1 MKKNDLYG
9 NQEIEK
15 ILKEKMNELSSSV
28 DCFDKISARAFP
40 EKNPDFSDCEL
51 TVTDLEN
58 VTGKRRPVPVLK
70 WVSAAAVIVICV
82 GVLPKTALMNNLR
95 NSLVKKS
102 DKRSYSEII
111 CEINKETADNDY
123 MIYDVPLDYY
133 SKNDVLVTP
142 FFRCPFENKV
152 DANERVRIFVKTCGG
167 FHTNQVYAVEYS
179 GEYDEANFKAAA
191 ESKAKFTEKETK
203 QLESSDIIS
212 FNYNCVADAQ
222 YAFDTD
228 KEGNLTDKNG
238 NIISAASFSTV
249 TYFKNREEQINPIT
263 SDILYYHLGTTEN
276 APEYFYDIRSS
287 YIDGIEIKNMDIP
300 ENLWESSVYSNGVS
314 AFPSE
319 KDNDENYG
327 GFTKTKL
334 FLDYDER
341 YGIGESTLYYMNPP
355 ESFVADETAADEKIT
370 ETITASLENIY
381 QAEVVSKDEI
391 ACIAAPYNELV
402 RNTMAVYIPY
412 NRITNNDYSALTLE
426 SSIDGGNR
434 NYIYLSS
441 NGNSLKTVDMNYE
454 EREYELQLNSENL
467 EQLVLSIEEKIEA
480 GGLSESELDNL
491 NIKMENLNQQIAA
504 LQNYQI
510 ALEAQRNM
518 EEAEKMRKVEEDM
531 QAQKDALQRLTTDAV
546 EYDE

>member
-40 EKNPDFSDCEL
+40 EKNPDFFDCEL

-70 WVSAAAVIVICV
+70 WVSAAAAIVICV

-102 DKRSYSEII
+102 DKRSYGEII

-191 ESKAKFTEKETK
+191 ESKAKFTEEETK

-228 KEGNLTDKNG
+228 EEGNLTDKNG
-238 NIISAASFSTV
+238 KTISAASFSTI
-249 TYFKNREEQINPIT
+249 TYFKNDENQINPIT

-319 KDNDENYG
+319 KDNDENDG

-355 ESFVADETAADEKIT
+355 ESFAADETAADEKIT

-426 SSIDGGNR
+426 SSINEGNR

-467 EQLVLSIEEKIEA
+467 EQLVLSIEDKIES
-480 GGLSESELDNL
+480 GGMSESELEKL
-491 NIKMENLNQQIAA
+491 NIEMENLNQQIAA

>member
-15 ILKEKMNELSSSV
+15 ILKEKMNELSSSI

-40 EKNPDFSDCEL
+40 EKNLDFSDCEL

-70 WVSAAAVIVICV
+70 WVSAAAAIVICV
-82 GVLPKTALMNNLR
+82 GILPKTALMNNLR

-142 FFRCPFENKV
+142 FFRCPFENKG

-191 ESKAKFTEKETK
+191 ESKAKFTEEEIK

-212 FNYNCVADAQ
+212 LNYNCVADAQ
-222 YAFDTD
+222 YAFDID
-228 KEGNLTDKNG
+228 EEGNLTDKNG
-238 NIISAASFSTV
+238 ESISAASFSIM
-249 TYFKNREEQINPIT
+249 TYFKDGEEQISSIT
-263 SDILYYHLGTTEN
+263 SDILYYHLGTTEYVS
-276 APEYFYDIRSS
+276 EYFYDIRSS

-314 AFPSE
+314 AFPCK
-319 KDNDENYG
+319 KDNDENDG

-334 FLDYDER
+334 FLDYDKR
-341 YGIGESTLYYMNPP
+341 YGIEESTLYYMNASA
-355 ESFVADETAADEKIT
+355 SFVSDETDADKKIT
-370 ETITASLENIY
+370 ETMTVSLETIY
-381 QAEVVSKDEI
+381 QAETVSKDEI

-412 NRITNNDYSALTLE
+412 DRIPNNDNTALTLE
-426 SSIDGGNR
+426 SSIDGEKR

-441 NGNSLKTVDMNYE
+441 NGDSLKAADMNYE
-454 EREYELQLNSENL
+454 EKEYELQLNSEKL
-467 EQLVLSIEEKIEA
+467 EQIVLDIEDKIKYEELRETEREK
-480 GGLSESELDNL
+480 L
-491 NIKMENLNQQIAA
+491 NIEMENLKQQIAE

-510 ALEAQRNM
+510 ALEAQRNR
-518 EEAEKMRKVEEDM
+518 EEEEKIRKAEEDM
-531 QAQKDALQRLTTDAV
+531 QRLTTNTV
-546 EYDE
+546 TYE